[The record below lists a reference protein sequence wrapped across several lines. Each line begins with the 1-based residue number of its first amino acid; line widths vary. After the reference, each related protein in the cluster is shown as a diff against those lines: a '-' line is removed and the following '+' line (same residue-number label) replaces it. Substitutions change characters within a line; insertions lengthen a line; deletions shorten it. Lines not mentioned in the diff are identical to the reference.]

1 MLMELGITKKAVL
14 KRLRNGKSE
23 PFIFPYHYVEFL
35 LRKRS
40 LCKCS
45 FLIKQLRN
53 NNNNNTELWSDFDE
67 PLIIFIAG
75 SIGVFKYLFSLVFSF
90 LS

>member
-1 MLMELGITKKAVL
+1 MLMELGIIKKAVL

-53 NNNNNTELWSDFDE
+53 NNNTELWSDFDE
-67 PLIIFIAG
+67 LLIIFIAG
-75 SIGVFKYLFSLVFSF
+75 SIGVFIYLFSLVFSF